1 MGEALENLMKDV
13 IEEREAAAARKAAQ
27 EAAQKA
33 ARMSRLEAIA
43 SMVKNLRL
51 TEEEAMDA
59 LDIPASERS
68 IYAVWLTKYPSSE

>member
-13 IEEREAAAARKAAQ
+13 IEEREAAAAQ

-43 SMVKNLRL
+43 SMVKNLSL

-68 IYAVWLTKYPSSE
+68 IYAVWLTKYPSSD